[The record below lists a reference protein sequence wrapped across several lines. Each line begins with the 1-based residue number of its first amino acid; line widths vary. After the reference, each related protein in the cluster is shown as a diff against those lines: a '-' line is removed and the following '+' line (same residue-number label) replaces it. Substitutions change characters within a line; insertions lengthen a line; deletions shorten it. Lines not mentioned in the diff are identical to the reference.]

1 MLSPKAPVIIVG
13 AGPAGIVLALHLAQH
28 EVNVLLAET
37 FTDENYLQQVPRTG
51 SIHPSTLEMFDD
63 LGLYQHLEPRG
74 LIAPTFQFWDRDQ
87 GGHLIAEFDHCVIK
101 DDTRFP
107 YVLQCERLK
116 VIEQAMKM
124 LRTCDN
130 VTVRMG
136 TTLESFEQDG
146 DGVDATFV
154 NEAGEREKIR
164 GSYIV
169 SGEGGRSV
177 IRKGA
182 DIAFEGYTYPDQV
195 LTVSVVYDFDKL
207 HGYSYRNYISDPDQW
222 ANLFKW
228 TQPERWR
235 VHFGTSMDDDPE
247 RLLSDEHCQS
257 QMQHFIPTGKPYEIV
272 HKHLYSSHQLV
283 AATFNKGR
291 ALLTGD
297 SAHVNSPIGG
307 VGMNSGVHDSI
318 NLGQKLVAVLRGEA
332 GPEVFDRYT
341 RQRRHVAVNHVKTI
355 TERNKKLIHERDPQV
370 RAKNHEMLA
379 RTANDP
385 KLARDY
391 ILRTSLLT
399 SLKETEAIL

>member
-13 AGPAGIVLALHLAQH
+13 AGPAGLSLALYLAQH
-28 EVNVLLAET
+28 DVNVLIVET
-37 FTDENYLQQVPRTG
+37 FTEENFLEQVPRTG

-74 LIAPTFQFWDRDQ
+74 LIAPTFQFWDREH
-87 GGHLIAEFDHCVIK
+87 GRMIAEFDHEVIK
-101 DDTRFP
+101 GDTKFP

-124 LRTCDN
+124 LRTYAN
-130 VTVRMG
+130 VAVRMG
-136 TTLESFEQDG
+136 TTLESFTQDA
-146 DGVDATFV
+146 DGVVANVV
-154 NEAGEREKIR
+154 NEAGEREDIP

-169 SGEGGRSV
+169 SGEGGRSA

-195 LTVSVVYDFDKL
+195 LTVSVVYDFDKH
-207 HGYSYRNYISDPDQW
+207 HGYAYRNYISDPDQW

-247 RLLSDEHCQS
+247 RLLSEEHCQA
-257 QMQHFIPTGKPYEIV
+257 QMQHFIPIGKPYEIV
-272 HKHLYSSHQLV
+272 HRHLYSSHQLV
-283 AATFNKGR
+283 ASSFNAGR

-318 NLGQKLVAVLRGEA
+318 NLGEKLVAVLRGEA
-332 GPEVFDRYT
+332 DASVFDRYT
-341 RQRRHVAVNHVKTI
+341 RQRRHVAINHVKKI
-355 TERNKKLIHERDPQV
+355 TERNKRLINDKDPASRQ
-370 RAKNHEMLA
+370 KNHDMLA

-391 ILRTSLLT
+391 ILNTSLFT
-399 SLKETEAIL
+399 SLDEAAAIQ